1 MSVDSITRLP
11 VTDLKGV
18 GPKVA
23 AALAKLHIESLQDL
37 LFHLPMRYEDRSRL
51 TPLTALRLGDHV
63 MIEGQIAQSQ
73 VIGRGRRQLVVQLE
87 DDGVV
92 VSLRF
97 FHFTRHQLQQLQSPG
112 VTMRCFGEVRQNRS
126 FFFEMVHPEYEICAP
141 TASRLTLTDVLTP
154 VYPTTQGLGQTT
166 LRRLI
171 KVALAWLK
179 AHPLEEI
186 LASEL
191 RGAKQWVTITEALCY
206 LHEPP
211 ANADQSRLLD
221 RTHPIQQRVA
231 FEELLAHHVVL
242 RQAKK
247 NKQVNRARSIQPST
261 TSEARLLAQLPFT
274 LTLAQQRVLH
284 HIQSDLQQGYPMVR
298 LVQGDVGS
306 GKTVVAALVAL
317 AVVDAGG
324 QVALMAP
331 TEILAEQHA
340 AKFQAWFSLL
350 NINVAFLSGS
360 QTTVEKK
367 KQLQSIADG
376 TAKMVVGTHAL
387 FQSSVSFYQL
397 DLVIVDEQHRFGVEQ
412 RLSLFEKGRSD
423 DVVPHQLVMTA
434 TPIPRTLYMTAY
446 ADFDVSVIDELPPG
460 RQAIETILVSSK
472 KRAQIV
478 ERLAAHCQS
487 GQQAYWV
494 CTLIEE
500 SEALEAQAAL
510 SVFELLETALPSLK
524 LGLVHGRMKAKEKE
538 AMMQAFKRGELSLLV
553 ATTVIEVGVD
563 VPNATLMVIE
573 NPERLGLSQLHQ
585 LRGRVGR
592 GSQASYC
599 VLLYKTPLSQVSAE
613 RLQVMRESSD
623 GFYIAEQDLKARGP
637 GEVLG
642 VRQSGVCQFRVAD
655 LMRDQ
660 PLLQD
665 VQQASEALLQTPEK
679 IALLAKR
686 WLSSQSKYLQG

>member
-1 MSVDSITRLP
+1 M
-11 VTDLKGV
+11 
-18 GPKVA
+18 A

-37 LFHLPMRYEDRSRL
+37 LFHLPMRYEDRSCI
-51 TPLTALRLGDHV
+51 TPLSALKFGDHV
-63 MIEGQIAQSQ
+63 MIEGQVVQAQ
-73 VIGRGRRQLVVQLE
+73 VIGKGRRQLVVQLE
-87 DDGVV
+87 GDGATL
-92 VSLRF
+92 SLRF
-97 FHFTRHQLQQLQSPG
+97 FHFTRQQLQQLKSPG
-112 VTMRCFGEVRQNRS
+112 VTIRCFGEVRQNRS
-126 FFFEMVHPEYEICAP
+126 FFFEMVHPEYEVCNSE
-141 TASRLTLTDVLTP
+141 ASRLTLTDVLTP

-171 KVALAWLK
+171 KIALAWLK

-186 LASEL
+186 LPADI
-191 RGAKQWVTITEALCY
+191 RDAKRWVTITEALCY

-211 ANADQSRLLD
+211 VDADQERLLAGK
-221 RTHPIQQRVA
+221 HPIQQRVA
-231 FEELLAHHVVL
+231 FEELLAHHLML
-242 RQAKK
+242 RQAKQK
-247 NKQVNRARSIQPST
+247 KQIHRARKIQT
-261 TSEARLLAQLPFT
+261 ATQLEAKLLAQLPFD
-274 LTLAQQRVLH
+274 LTSAQRRVLDE
-284 HIQSDLQQGYPMVR
+284 IQADLQQDFPMVR

-306 GKTVVAALVAL
+306 GKTIVAAMAAL
-317 AVVDAGG
+317 AVIEAGG

-340 AKFQAWFSLL
+340 AKFRDWFAGLH
-350 NINVAFLSGS
+350 IEVAFLSGS
-360 QTTVEKK
+360 QSASDK
-367 KQLQSIADG
+367 KQQLQCIADG

-387 FQSSVSFYQL
+387 FQSTVVFHQL

-412 RLSLFEKGRSD
+412 RLSLFEKGKNENI
-423 DVVPHQLVMTA
+423 VPHQLVMTA

-446 ADFDVSVIDELPPG
+446 ADLDVSIIDELPPG
-460 RQAIETILVSSK
+460 RQAIETVLVSSK

-478 ERLAAHCQS
+478 ERLAAHCQT

-510 SVFELLETALPSLK
+510 SVFESLAVALPSIK
-524 LGLVHGRMKAKEKE
+524 LGLVHGRMKAKEKDSV
-538 AMMQAFKRGELSLLV
+538 MQAFKRGELNLLV

-599 VLLYKTPLSQVSAE
+599 VLLYKTPLSQVSAD

-623 GFYIAEQDLKARGP
+623 GFYIAEQDLKSRGP

-655 LMRDQ
+655 LLRDQ
-660 PLLQD
+660 ALLQD
-665 VQQASEALLQTPEK
+665 VQAVSDVLLRSPDKAALLS
-679 IALLAKR
+679 KR
-686 WLSSQSKYLQG
+686 WLSLQAKYLQG